1 MTDLQKIEQIR
12 KELDKSGRTYR
23 DVYRRFFDE
32 LWSACEEDMSAEWA
46 YNDVEDGTDEDF
58 ENDVASQFVWKLI
71 QLSNVLRKLK

>member
-12 KELDKSGRTYR
+12 KELDKIGRTYK

-32 LWSACEEDMSAEWA
+32 LWRACEEDMSAEWA